1 MAAVRCKTA
10 GFQWKQ
16 LFAVTKC
23 SVTYPNSRL
32 LRLLADWRACK
43 LGRCHPYLLT
53 GCIYTRILVYMF
65 KSEHLYTHTH
75 AHTYIYIFKRVHRH
89 VDTSRSISRHR
100 VTDGSCTHLPSFRP
114 SFPRK
119 WSQVDPPPPPETPL
133 MTKLANFDQLGSYLP
148 PPFPISSSSLSL
160 SPLHLLL
167 SLSFS
172 RLSLSSSH
180 PWPTCSL
187 SNARRIYL
195 DR

>member
-53 GCIYTRILVYMF
+53 GCIYTRT
-65 KSEHLYTHTH
+65 YTRSKASIYIHTH
-75 AHTYIYIFKRVHRH
+75 VYVYSNAYTDT

-100 VTDGSCTHLPSFRP
+100 VTDGSCTHLPS
-114 SFPRK
+114 
-119 WSQVDPPPPPETPL
+119 VL
-133 MTKLANFDQLGSYLP
+133 
-148 PPFPISSSSLSL
+148 PFPGSGVKWTHRHRRK
-160 SPLHLLL
+160 LH
-167 SLSFS
+167 
-172 RLSLSSSH
+172 
-180 PWPTCSL
+180 
-187 SNARRIYL
+187 
-195 DR
+195 

>member
-32 LRLLADWRACK
+32 LRRLARVQTWPVSPIPTYRAFIPAYSNVGHVQK
-43 LGRCHPYLLT
+43 QAFVYV
-53 GCIYTRILVYMF
+53 YTA
-65 KSEHLYTHTH
+65 K
-75 AHTYIYIFKRVHRH
+75 HRH
-89 VDTSRSISRHR
+89 VQKHIQAPL
-100 VTDGSCTHLPSFRP
+100 VTDGSCTHLP

-133 MTKLANFDQLGSYLP
+133 MTKLANFDQLGSYLLP
-148 PPFPISSSSLSL
+148 SISSSLSL
-160 SPLHLLL
+160 SPLHLLFYL
-167 SLSFS
+167 FPSLP
-172 RLSLSSSH
+172 LSSLANSH
-180 PWPTCSL
+180 SL